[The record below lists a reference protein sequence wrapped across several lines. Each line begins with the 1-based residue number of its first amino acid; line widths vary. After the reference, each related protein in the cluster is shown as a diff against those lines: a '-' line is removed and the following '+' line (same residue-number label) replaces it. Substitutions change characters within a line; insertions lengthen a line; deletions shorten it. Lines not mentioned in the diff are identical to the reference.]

1 MFNEIALVGALIVG
15 WFVLQWFVLPKLGVS
30 T

>member
-1 MFNEIALVGALIVG
+1 MDDRWWMTLVILG
-15 WFVLQWFVLPKLGVS
+15 WVALQWFVLPKLGVP

>member
-1 MFNEIALVGALIVG
+1 MNETLAAALFVGIWL
-15 WFVLQWFVLPKLGVS
+15 VLQLFVLPKLGVP

>member
-1 MFNEIALVGALIVG
+1 MNETLAAAALVAI
-15 WFVLQWFVLPKLGVS
+15 WFVLQLFVLPKLGVS

>member
-1 MFNEIALVGALIVG
+1 MNDALVFAALVAI
-15 WFVLQWFVLPKLGVS
+15 WFVVNRWLLPRLGVS

>member
-1 MFNEIALVGALIVG
+1 MNDMVVAALFVVA
-15 WFVLQWFVLPKLGVS
+15 WFTLQLFVLPKLGGP